1 MPLYQFVT
9 LVLFSA
15 GFIFTMDK
23 IFNLFKNSDFLDEV
37 IIPAL
42 GWIVVTIAALFCLF
56 LLISIVKYMWMN
68 VWF

>member
-23 IFNLFKNSDFLDEV
+23 IFKLFKNSDFLDDV
-37 IIPAL
+37 IIPSL
-42 GWIVVTIAALFCLF
+42 GWIVVTIAVLFCLF

-68 VWF
+68 AWF